1 MNKSELIKA
10 ISDKAGITQKDI
22 GVVYDAALEV
32 VTESLLKGEKI
43 QLVGFGSLEV
53 KKIPAKTGINPR
65 TKEAVQIAACNKPV
79 FKFGDS
85 YKAKFNK

>member
-1 MNKSELIKA
+1 MNKTELIKA

-22 GVVYDAALEV
+22 AVVYDAALEV
-32 VTESLLKGEKI
+32 LTETLLAGEKVA
-43 QLVGFGSLEV
+43 LVGFGTMEV
-53 KKIPAKTGINPR
+53 KKVAAKTGINPK
-65 TKEAVQIAACNKPV
+65 TKQAVTIPACNKPV

>member
-22 GVVYDAALEV
+22 GVVYDAALEA
-32 VTESLLKGEKI
+32 VTEALLAGEKI
-43 QLVGFGSLEV
+43 QLVGFGTFEV
-53 KKIPAKTGINPR
+53 KKVAAKTGINPR
-65 TKEAVQIAACNKPV
+65 TKEAVTIPACNKPV
-79 FKFGDS
+79 LKFGDS